1 MKQFLVKSTGLCAC
15 LLLVAQ
21 AGARNLTVD
30 FQNALQ
36 YDPSYQTAVAD
47 SVISMRT
54 AKQSRSIFYPEA
66 TFSTQR
72 LSNDTGA
79 RFTLNV
85 TQPLLDWQRIVILGQ
100 AAPQEALGEASLLIK
115 QHDLAVRLLKAGTD
129 IMLANE
135 SMRLNDA
142 KLEAVAQQAL
152 RATRLLQLGQGTV
165 TDLRDIQVKLSQ
177 ARAQQF
183 AFQTQLQTAL
193 KQYASMTGTA
203 PVAANFVLPMAQ
215 GEFALQSLEAYTD
228 LGLRASPLALA
239 ARLNVGL
246 AESEVTKI
254 KASFLPSVSAQYAY
268 NHASGTTTSATYLG
282 LGLSVPLKAGTYYGM
297 QAAEATVIKT
307 REALRE
313 TESKIRLDA
322 DKLRAVVESGLQA
335 LKIQR
340 EAIAAA
346 ELSVEANSK
355 SYQGGVRTAIDVLN
369 AIQTVFQ
376 VKSEYVSLATTQAQN
391 ILALVLLVAT
401 PPKNAVSE
409 AQRYLFG
416 GS

>member
-1 MKQFLVKSTGLCAC
+1 MVRWAGLCAG
-15 LLLVAQ
+15 LLCAAQ
-21 AGARNLTVD
+21 AGARDLTLD

-36 YDPSYQTAVAD
+36 FDPAYQTAVAD
-47 SVISMRT
+47 AVISTRT
-54 AKQSRSIFYPEA
+54 AKQSRSIYYPEA
-66 TFSTQR
+66 TFTTQR
-72 LSNDTGA
+72 LATDTGD

-85 TQPLLDWQRIVILGQ
+85 SQPILDWQRIVVLGQ
-100 AAPQEALGEASLLIK
+100 AAPQEALGEASLLVK
-115 QHDLAVRLLKAGTD
+115 QQDLATRLLKAAID

-135 SMRLNDA
+135 SLRLNEA
-142 KLEAVAQQAL
+142 KLLAVAQQAE

-193 KQYASMTGTA
+193 KQYASMTGT
-203 PVAANFVLPMAQ
+203 PPKAADFVLPLAQ
-215 GEFALQSLEAYTD
+215 GEFVVQSLEAYTE
-228 LGLRASPLALA
+228 LGLSAAPAAVA

-254 KASFLPSVSAQYAY
+254 KASFVPTVSAQYAY
-268 NHASGTTTSATYLG
+268 NHALGATTSATYWG
-282 LGLSVPLKAGTYYGM
+282 VGLSVPLKAGTYYGM
-297 QAAEATVIKT
+297 QAAEATVVKT

-322 DKLRAVVESGLQA
+322 DKLRAVVYSGLQA
-335 LKIQR
+335 IKIQR

-346 ELSVEANSK
+346 ELSVEANTK
-355 SYQGGVRTAIDVLN
+355 SYQGGVRTAVDVLN
-369 AIQTVFQ
+369 AIQTVYQ

-391 ILALVLLVAT
+391 ILALVLLSAT
-401 PPKNAVSE
+401 PPKEAVLE

-416 GS
+416 AL